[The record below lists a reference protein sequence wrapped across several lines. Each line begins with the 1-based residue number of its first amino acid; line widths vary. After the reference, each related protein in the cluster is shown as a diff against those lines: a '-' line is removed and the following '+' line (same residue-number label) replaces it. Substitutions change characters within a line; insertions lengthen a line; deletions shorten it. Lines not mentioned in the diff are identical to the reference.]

1 MDALAAVEFS
11 VMALDHRGQ
20 VAQHTVLA
28 ANMEQARQLASSQGL
43 TVLSCTASADG
54 RSSEGFLRRIGLARP
69 AAVDTV
75 TFAQDL
81 ATLMEAGLTVKESVA
96 TLARKETSS
105 ARKQVM
111 TRLND
116 AIGEGLRFSA
126 ALEQLAV
133 FPPLLIATVAA
144 SEETGDLAIGLSRY
158 ARHQSNLRSV
168 RDRVVGACVYPLLL
182 LGVGSCV
189 ILVLLGIVVP
199 RFSRLIEANGKE
211 LPALSQGLMA
221 WGRFADTHPLAP
233 VVMVTAF
240 VAAMLYL
247 AMQWRSPQARRRW
260 LSRVPGVAAVVREF
274 QHLQMYRTAAILTSR
289 GIPIHRALT
298 LTFDLLAPADQ
309 ERLARGIAQMKQGVS
324 ISAAMAAC
332 GVSDVVAQSMLT
344 VAERSG
350 ALSEMLDRI
359 ADYYDRSLQR
369 RIDLTTRLVE
379 PLLMI
384 VFGAVIGGIVV
395 LMYLPIFDLASSVG

>member
-1 MDALAAVEFS
+1 MDTLAAPEFT

-20 VAQHTVLA
+20 MAQRTIRA
-28 ANMEQARQLASSQGL
+28 SNMEQARQIASSDGL
-43 TVLSCTASADG
+43 TVLSCIASAG
-54 RSSEGFLRRIGLARP
+54 PGSEASLWRRIGLAG
-69 AAVDTV
+69 ATTVDTV

-105 ARKQVM
+105 ARKQVLS
-111 TRLND
+111 RLND

-144 SEETGDLAIGLSRY
+144 SEETGDLAVGLSRY
-158 ARHQSNLRSV
+158 ARHQSSLRAV
-168 RDRVVGACVYPLLL
+168 RDRVVGACVYPMLLL
-182 LGVGSCV
+182 CVGSCV
-189 ILVLLGIVVP
+189 ILVLLGVVVP

-211 LPALSQGLMA
+211 LPALSQGLLA
-221 WGRFADTHPLAP
+221 WGRFADTHPEAP
-233 VVMVTAF
+233 ILMIAAVVGLVLF
-240 VAAMLYL
+240 VVS
-247 AMQWRSPQARRRW
+247 QWRNPQARRRW
-260 LSRVPGVAAVVREF
+260 LSRVPGLATVVREF
-274 QHLQMYRTAAILTSR
+274 QHLQMYRTTAILTER

-298 LTFDLLAPADQ
+298 LTFDLLSPADQ
-309 ERLARGIAQMKQGVS
+309 ERLASGIAQMKQGVS
-324 ISAAMAAC
+324 ISIALSAC

-359 ADYYDRSLQR
+359 ADYYERSLQQS
-369 RIDLTTRLVE
+369 IDLTTRLVE

-384 VFGAVIGGIVV
+384 LFGAVIGGIVV